1 MRGAFLKIFN
11 IGVGSGGCCINCS
24 FKMFIHGTRSSILI
38 YLQAL
43 RSRRRQSAQQAKAD
57 LNVQQFQIPC
67 RSPDLN
73 VMDFYV
79 WSEVE
84 RRLRMEERT
93 WHVDHQESRDEVI
106 QRLQRTIRTLP
117 KASID
122 WAIVNLALRARAL
135 QKAKG
140 GLFEEGGRRGR
151 LA

>member
-1 MRGAFLKIFN
+1 M
-11 IGVGSGGCCINCS
+11 
-24 FKMFIHGTRSSILI
+24 
-38 YLQAL
+38 
-43 RSRRRQSAQQAKAD
+43 
-57 LNVQQFQIPC
+57 QQFQIPC

-84 RRLRMEERT
+84 RRLRMEERI
-93 WHVDHQESRDEVI
+93 WHVDHQESRDEFI

-122 WAIVNLALRARAL
+122 RAIGDLAWRARAL
-135 QKAKG
+135 HKAKG

-151 LA
+151 RA

>member
-1 MRGAFLKIFN
+1 
-11 IGVGSGGCCINCS
+11 
-24 FKMFIHGTRSSILI
+24 
-38 YLQAL
+38 
-43 RSRRRQSAQQAKAD
+43 
-57 LNVQQFQIPC
+57 
-67 RSPDLN
+67 
-73 VMDFYV
+73 MDFYV

-84 RRLRMEERT
+84 RRLRMEERI